1 MEKAMKGNKVMTL
14 VKDIKTWFIVL
25 LAERIN
31 LWQMTIVV
39 LINHGFKV
47 INKKEQ
53 NMITS
58 ESWSVYAH
66 ESEYSN

>member
-1 MEKAMKGNKVMTL
+1 
-14 VKDIKTWFIVL
+14 
-25 LAERIN
+25 
-31 LWQMTIVV
+31 MTIVV

-53 NMITS
+53 NMINS

-66 ESEYSN
+66 ESEYSKDILNSSFQIIIFYLNKINMSLGH

>member
-53 NMITS
+53 NMINS

>member
-1 MEKAMKGNKVMTL
+1 MTL

-53 NMITS
+53 NMINS

>member
-1 MEKAMKGNKVMTL
+1 MKGNKVMTL

-53 NMITS
+53 NMINS